1 MFNKRIIL
9 ASASPR
15 RREIMKQFGFDFE
28 SIPSDADESGVDNL
42 APHKA
47 VMELAHRKAVWIKE
61 RYPEK
66 EEIILAADT
75 LVALDGELLGKPKD
89 EEDAFRMLSA
99 LSGTNHQVYTGYAI
113 LQGDKTVV
121 DYDCTQVFFRPLEK
135 EEIEAYIATG
145 EPMDKASGRIWNTE
159 EMIKSGWMDESG
171 KWKTDNGNPPECMD
185 KAGAYGIQEKAG
197 IFVRRVEG
205 DYLNVLGLPICK
217 IYEQLKRM

>member
-15 RREIMKQFGFDFE
+15 RREIMKQFGFNFE

-47 VMELAHRKAVWIKE
+47 VMELARRKAVWIKE

-145 EPMDKASGRIWNTE
+145 EPMDKA
-159 EMIKSGWMDESG
+159 
-171 KWKTDNGNPPECMD
+171 
-185 KAGAYGIQEKAG
+185 GAYGIQEKAG